1 MRFWCARWLPT
12 ILVIALNLAPEAA
25 IAQTAAALA
34 DKLHA
39 SGAVSADVAVNVL
52 TLPDETIVI
61 IESASVD
68 EQSMRKM
75 ASDIARAAN
84 EDPVARTRALKIV
97 CLDQSHKAKSLTLT
111 ADQLGATGAA
121 DRATVLSGE
130 QAVSAKGVAPAA
142 TLGVGSGDYQA
153 KRKKLVER
161 IKWLE
166 SKGVGVK
173 PFFDQLSQIDGLYS
187 HGDSTTA
194 SAATARL
201 VSTVSEHEQIIKQ
214 KALTASRSAATAAP
228 PQMSSAKQAA
238 MEHMLAEMRAKGA
251 SQKQINDALADFQGT
266 SDAYYDEV
274 ARTMLQHELGDLAPC
289 EGPFRM
295 ERFRIAKKIQELR
308 NGGVSTAS
316 FVSYYRKLED
326 EAGEAQK
333 DPRRLAEMADNIRYM
348 DKQLGLSELQGS
360 SHRHQ

>member
-12 ILVIALNLAPEAA
+12 ILVIALNLASEAST
-25 IAQTAAALA
+25 AQTAAGLA

-39 SGAVSADVAVNVL
+39 SGAVAADAAINVL

-61 IESASVD
+61 VESANVD
-68 EQSMRKM
+68 EQSLRKM

-97 CLDQSHKAKSLTLT
+97 GCDQFHKTKSLTLT
-111 ADQLGATGAA
+111 ADQLATTGAA
-121 DRATVLSGE
+121 DRATVSSGE
-130 QAVSAKGVAPAA
+130 QALSAKAASPVA
-142 TLGVGSGDYQA
+142 TQGVGSGDYPT
-153 KRKKLVER
+153 KRKRLVER

-173 PFFDQLSQIDGLYS
+173 PFFDQLSRIDGLYS

-194 SAATARL
+194 STAMAHL

-214 KALTASRSAATAAP
+214 KSLTAARPVTAAA

-238 MEHMLAEMRAKGA
+238 MQQMLAEMKAKGA

-266 SDAYYDEV
+266 SDAYYDEI

-308 NGGVSTAS
+308 NSGAKTAG

-326 EAGEAQK
+326 EAAEAQK

-348 DKQLGLSELQGS
+348 NKQLGLSELQGG